1 MAEISSS
8 AARAMGASEIAEQF
22 ERAAKM
28 QQEHQAI
35 TYEHGVSLV
44 NIVGAHGSK
53 IADLM
58 RDGLKYRASMRGH
71 E

>member
-1 MAEISSS
+1 MV
-8 AARAMGASEIAEQF
+8 ASEIADHF

-28 QQEHQAI
+28 QAEHRAI

-44 NIVGAHGSK
+44 NIVGTHGSK

-58 RDGLKYRASMRGH
+58 RDGLKYRASIYSDTN